1 MGWLRVAAVA
11 LCLLSVAPAGAQ
23 SLYTVDVRQVDPS
36 DFPTIK
42 VYVAVHDEAGQPVP
56 NLAREQFQLRENGR
70 PVEIIDFKGS
80 GSVPITMLLVID
92 RSGSMKGA
100 KLTAA
105 TGAARVFVEQM
116 RAEDRV
122 ALMVFSDSVGTAQ
135 PFTNDKAALRRAI
148 NAVQADGG
156 TAWYDAAWASLDE
169 INQQSGRRGVILLT
183 DGVDNREGTGWL
195 PFLGGAGSRRA
206 FDELIDHA
214 AQQAVPTYVIGL
226 GERGSRGND
235 GIDESRLQ
243 KLAEVT
249 HGRYYFMPGPDQLRA
264 LYADLSAGFQKEYE
278 ITFKSANPSNNG
290 TWRDIDVIV
299 GGAVG
304 GMTGRGSSGYLET
317 HVLPH
322 DLLDGGG
329 SRAFDAVDVHP
340 SEHPAADREQKRR
353 GRPAPHPPADPLAP
367 VRPARVPAFCARCGA
382 ALRPGAKFCGRCGRA
397 VAQQP

>member
-1 MGWLRVAAVA
+1 MGWLVMAAVA

-23 SLYTVDVRQVDPS
+23 SLYMVDVRQVDPS

-317 HVLPH
+317 HVLNLRSN
-322 DLLDGGG
+322 LLIALLLLLPLAGALLLPTWG
-329 SRAFDAVDVHP
+329 RRVRTR
-340 SEHPAADREQKRR
+340 AADRA
-353 GRPAPHPPADPLAP
+353 PAPPADPLAP

-382 ALRPGAKFCGRCGRA
+382 ALRRGAKFCGRCGRA